1 MFDINDNIMYGNVGV
16 CRIDGI
22 LSGDKIGMNPDKEY
36 YKLYSYGE
44 KEVIYTPIDTNV
56 FMRKIMTK
64 EQIKSL
70 YIKFPI
76 LKLLKFTVKI

>member
-22 LSGDKIGMNPDKEY
+22 LRGDKIGMNPEKEY

-64 EQIKSL
+64 EQIK
-70 YIKFPI
+70 
-76 LKLLKFTVKI
+76 